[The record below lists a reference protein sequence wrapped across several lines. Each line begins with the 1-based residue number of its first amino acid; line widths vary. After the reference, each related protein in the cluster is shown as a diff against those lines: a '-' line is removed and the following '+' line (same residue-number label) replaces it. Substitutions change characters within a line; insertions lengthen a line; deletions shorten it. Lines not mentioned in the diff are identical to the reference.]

1 MTLNNLSDTDRR
13 KGLKA
18 ALEVRKKRAE
28 IKGLLKKGKTEISS
42 LFKDGKLF
50 KKYIINM
57 KVIDLVSS
65 LPGNGKVNA
74 LKILKDLK
82 ISPNKKV
89 GGLGKNQ
96 KLSFNRFF
104 KIV

>member
-28 IKGLLKKGKTEISS
+28 IKGLLKKGKTEIRS
-42 LFKDGKLF
+42 LFRDKKLF
-50 KKYIINM
+50 EKYIINM

-96 KLSFNRFF
+96 KLSFHHFF

>member
-1 MTLNNLSDTDRR
+1 MALNNLSDTDRR

-18 ALEVRKKRAE
+18 ALEVRQKRAE
-28 IKGLLKKGKTEISS
+28 IKELLKKGKTEIRL
-42 LFKDGKLF
+42 LFKDVKLF
-50 KKYIINM
+50 EKYIINM
-57 KVIDLVSS
+57 KVIELVSS

-96 KLSFNRFF
+96 KNNFNRFF
-104 KIV
+104 KIA

>member
-1 MTLNNLSDTDRR
+1 MALNNLSDTDRR

-28 IKGLLKKGKTEISS
+28 IKELLKKGKTEIRL
-42 LFKDGKLF
+42 LFKDVKLF
-50 KKYIINM
+50 EKYKINM
-57 KVIDLVSS
+57 KVIELVSS

-96 KLSFNRFF
+96 KNNFNRFY
-104 KIV
+104 KIA

>member
-1 MTLNNLSDTDRR
+1 MALNNLSDTDRR

-28 IKGLLKKGKTEISS
+28 IKELLKKGKTEIRL
-42 LFKDGKLF
+42 LFKDVKLF
-50 KKYIINM
+50 EKYIINM
-57 KVIDLVSS
+57 KVIELVSS

-96 KLSFNRFF
+96 KNDFNRFY
-104 KIV
+104 KIA

>member
-1 MTLNNLSDTDRR
+1 MNNLSDTDRR

-28 IKGLLKKGKTEISS
+28 IKELLKKGKTEIRL
-42 LFKDGKLF
+42 LFKDVKLF
-50 KKYIINM
+50 EKYIINM
-57 KVIDLVSS
+57 KVIELVSS

-96 KLSFNRFF
+96 KNNFNRFF
-104 KIV
+104 KIA

>member
-1 MTLNNLSDTDRR
+1 MALNNLSDTDRR

-28 IKGLLKKGKTEISS
+28 IKELLKKGKTEIRL
-42 LFKDGKLF
+42 LFKDVKLF
-50 KKYIINM
+50 EKYIINM
-57 KVIDLVSS
+57 KVIELVSS

-96 KLSFNRFF
+96 KNDFNRFF
-104 KIV
+104 KIA

>member
-1 MTLNNLSDTDRR
+1 MALNNLSDTDRR

-28 IKGLLKKGKTEISS
+28 IKGLLKKGKTEIRS
-42 LFKDGKLF
+42 LFRDKKLF
-50 KKYIINM
+50 EKYIINM

-96 KLSFNRFF
+96 KLSFHHFF

>member
-1 MTLNNLSDTDRR
+1 MALNNLSDTDRR

-28 IKGLLKKGKTEISS
+28 IKELLKKGKTEIRL
-42 LFKDGKLF
+42 LFKDVKLF
-50 KKYIINM
+50 EKYIIKM
-57 KVIDLVSS
+57 KVIELVSS

-96 KLSFNRFF
+96 KDNFNRFF
-104 KIV
+104 KIA

>member
-1 MTLNNLSDTDRR
+1 MALNNLSDKDRR

-18 ALEVRKKRAE
+18 ALDVRKKRAE
-28 IKGLLKKGKTEISS
+28 IKELLKKGKTEIRL
-42 LFKDGKLF
+42 LFKDVKLF
-50 KKYIINM
+50 EKYIINM
-57 KVIDLVSS
+57 KVIELVSS

-96 KLSFNRFF
+96 KNNFNRFF
-104 KIV
+104 KIA

>member
-28 IKGLLKKGKTEISS
+28 IKGLLKKGKTEIRS
-42 LFKDGKLF
+42 LFKDKKLF
-50 KKYIINM
+50 EKYIINM
-57 KVIDLVSS
+57 KVVDLVSS

-74 LKILKDLK
+74 LKILNDLK

-89 GGLGKNQ
+89 GGLGSNQ

>member
-1 MTLNNLSDTDRR
+1 MALNNLSDTDRR

-28 IKGLLKKGKTEISS
+28 IKELLKKGKTEIRL
-42 LFKDGKLF
+42 LFKDVKLF
-50 KKYIINM
+50 EKYIINM
-57 KVIDLVSS
+57 KVIELVSS

-96 KLSFNRFF
+96 KNNFNRFY
-104 KIV
+104 KIA

>member
-1 MTLNNLSDTDRR
+1 MALNNLSDTDRR

-28 IKGLLKKGKTEISS
+28 IKELLKRGKTEIRL
-42 LFKDGKLF
+42 LFKDVKLF
-50 KKYIINM
+50 EKYIINM
-57 KVIDLVSS
+57 KVIELVSS

-96 KLSFNRFF
+96 KNNFNRFY
-104 KIV
+104 KIA